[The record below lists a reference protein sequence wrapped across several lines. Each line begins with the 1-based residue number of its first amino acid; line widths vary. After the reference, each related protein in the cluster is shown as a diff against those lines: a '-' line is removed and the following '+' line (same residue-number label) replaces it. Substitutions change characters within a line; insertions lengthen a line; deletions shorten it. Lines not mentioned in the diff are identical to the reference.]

1 MPEFDQL
8 FAQNTPSAVR
18 IYYADDESLS
28 PGMQAYMAEQGDK
41 TTILVMMHVSEQ
53 PLGIVSL
60 GHVKNR
66 EFSDNDYRLLE
77 MANHQISVQI
87 HNAQAHMVTEEQ
99 LVHRL
104 EQLSLIEEIAP
115 QISQALDLDIIL
127 ENVLEA
133 ALQSTQ
139 ADFASIALIDRQ
151 RGDTFDIMRREVIEN
166 ELVPNR
172 SLVQVPEGEGAMWHV
187 IKTREPIILADN
199 DAFENYLAPTGVIN
213 TYRSSVMM
221 PLISGDEVVGA
232 LDLESKSLDFF
243 TNEQVRF
250 VQSLSGHAA
259 ISIGNAYL
267 LEQRKQ
273 QINVL
278 TSLRELSLEAL
289 SEVDADAIVAA
300 VLRTSLVLLHA
311 SEAALYR
318 HEDDTHEIALLQ
330 AVRTENGAIDTFE
343 PALPM
348 EMLHQAH
355 LKGTLQVIPDVHKDE
370 LYGRMNGHLST
381 LKHQSALVVP
391 IARRQRIEELLY
403 IGFDEPRQFSHD
415 DLDTVD
421 LLAAQVGSHLENAAL
436 NMAITQ
442 QNDRTRAILDSTRD
456 GIILVDNDTVIQ
468 DANSAAIALTGMDLY
483 SFTHHHIRIM
493 VQKAHPEAQEQWDE
507 IITEFEDSPL
517 TLNDK
522 QFVIPQADDRIRVLL
537 TLVTPVLDE
546 HDTIVGRL
554 LTLRDITEE
563 KELQEF
569 RDTMQSM
576 VLHDL
581 RGPLTAIV
589 TSMYVAESV
598 ISMHEGELDETLSE
612 TVTVSLASAEDM
624 LRQVDTLRDLPMMNK
639 LRVTP
644 ELTTVYEIAERAY
657 KALQANFTGDHI
669 TVDMAYSEYDLAFVD
684 ESLIQR
690 VFVNLLHNAFKFTP
704 ENGTIRIELLDDT
717 EQADFWRVN
726 VADSGPG
733 IPANERDRIF
743 GQFIQVDSKSHRPRA
758 GGKGTGLGLT
768 FCKLAV
774 EGHGG
779 RIWVADES
787 PLGGACFSFTIP
799 KINTAFP
806 QKTDTK

>member
-1 MPEFDQL
+1 
-8 FAQNTPSAVR
+8 
-18 IYYADDESLS
+18 
-28 PGMQAYMAEQGDK
+28 
-41 TTILVMMHVSEQ
+41 
-53 PLGIVSL
+53 
-60 GHVKNR
+60 
-66 EFSDNDYRLLE
+66 
-77 MANHQISVQI
+77 
-87 HNAQAHMVTEEQ
+87 
-99 LVHRL
+99 
-104 EQLSLIEEIAP
+104 
-115 QISQALDLDIIL
+115 
-127 ENVLEA
+127 
-133 ALQSTQ
+133 
-139 ADFASIALIDRQ
+139 
-151 RGDTFDIMRREVIEN
+151 
-166 ELVPNR
+166 
-172 SLVQVPEGEGAMWHV
+172 
-187 IKTREPIILADN
+187 
-199 DAFENYLAPTGVIN
+199 
-213 TYRSSVMM
+213 
-221 PLISGDEVVGA
+221 
-232 LDLESKSLDFF
+232 
-243 TNEQVRF
+243 

-370 LYGRMNGHLST
+370 LYERMNGHLST

-456 GIILVDNDTVIQ
+456 GIILLDTDNLIQ
-468 DANSAAIALTGMDLY
+468 DANSAAVALTGIDLGACIHFPL
-483 SFTHHHIRIM
+483 S
-493 VQKAHPEAQEQWDE
+493 
-507 IITEFEDSPL
+507 IITEKAVAESAEAWQQLITMYEESPDEM
-517 TLNDK
+517 NGE
-522 QFVIPQADDRIRVLL
+522 QFVIPQADNSVLVLL
-537 TLVTPVLDE
+537 TLVTPVIDE
-546 HDTIVGRL
+546 HNITVGHL
-554 LTLRDITEE
+554 LTLRDITKE
-563 KELQEF
+563 KELKEF

-657 KALQANFTGDHI
+657 KALQANFTG
-669 TVDMAYSEYDLAFVD
+669 
-684 ESLIQR
+684 
-690 VFVNLLHNAFKFTP
+690 
-704 ENGTIRIELLDDT
+704 
-717 EQADFWRVN
+717 
-726 VADSGPG
+726 
-733 IPANERDRIF
+733 
-743 GQFIQVDSKSHRPRA
+743 
-758 GGKGTGLGLT
+758 
-768 FCKLAV
+768 
-774 EGHGG
+774 
-779 RIWVADES
+779 
-787 PLGGACFSFTIP
+787 
-799 KINTAFP
+799 
-806 QKTDTK
+806 